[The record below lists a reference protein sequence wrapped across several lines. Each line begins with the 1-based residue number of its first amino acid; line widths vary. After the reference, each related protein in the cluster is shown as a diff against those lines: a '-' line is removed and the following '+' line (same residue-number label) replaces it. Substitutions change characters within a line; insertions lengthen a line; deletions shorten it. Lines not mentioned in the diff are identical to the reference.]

1 MGGREGGREGE
12 RRRERERDGREKGRE
27 RMRDRERER
36 ERDDSMCRSP
46 RLFCSLDLQRL
57 PVEKRTDECWMLELN
72 MSLSRLYERPVQC
85 RDRAWCA
92 DISEIQ
98 GWLDDAQDV
107 QSKRNNEAQ
116 SDDDD
121 VLFYQRPVQDVTQ
134 ELVHSDPVVR
144 WQWLLDQVKSAMQR
158 CVVEFHMLQE
168 QQAIAQYRLQ
178 EARSKKDNQQ

>member
-1 MGGREGGREGE
+1 MRE
-12 RRRERERDGREKGRE
+12 REKGRE
-27 RMRDRERER
+27 RNREKDRDRER
-36 ERDDSMCRSP
+36 ERDDSMCRSL

-57 PVEKRTDECWMLELN
+57 PVEKRKDENECWMLELN
-72 MSLSRLYERPVQC
+72 MSLSRLYERPVQW

-98 GWLDDAQDV
+98 GWLDKAQDV
-107 QSKRNNEAQ
+107 QSKRNSEAQ

-144 WQWLLDQVKSAMQR
+144 WQWLLDQVESAMHR
-158 CVVEFHMLQE
+158 CVIEFHSLQE
-168 QQAIAQYRLQ
+168 QQAITQYRLQ